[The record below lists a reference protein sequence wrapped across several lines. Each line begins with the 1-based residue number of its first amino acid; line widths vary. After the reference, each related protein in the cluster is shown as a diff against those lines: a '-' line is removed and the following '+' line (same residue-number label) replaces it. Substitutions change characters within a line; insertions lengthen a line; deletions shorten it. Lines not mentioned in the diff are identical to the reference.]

1 MTVTVSIGD
10 VAKIQSSSIDPR
22 KYPDTLFQLY
32 SIPGFDNDKAPEQL
46 LGSNIGSNKSILPQ
60 RGVLFSKLNP
70 RINRVWVIDSSD
82 AAKRVAS
89 TEFVCLVPE
98 EKHLDLEFLAWRLRV
113 PGVANQLPIAAAAA
127 TKSRQRIQPKSLLA
141 LPIPLPPLDE
151 QRRIVGILNRAAK
164 IERLRT
170 QAAENLREFV
180 PALFVKMFGD
190 PIENPMGWL
199 REELGSLGTL
209 DRGRS
214 RHRPRNAPELYG
226 GPYPFVQTGDIA
238 NSKGLVTEHSQTYS
252 EVGLN
257 QSRMWPAGTLCI
269 TIAANIAMTGI
280 LTFDSCF
287 PDSVVGFQP
296 GRTVTT
302 EYVQTAVD
310 LMQKQLQENAPRAAQ
325 RNINLNVLRGV
336 NIPTPPLSLQRRYT
350 EMIQATRG
358 LAAVG
363 ESSKRTAATLMASLM
378 CETCGSESSWSPH
391 VGAADGYAG
400 APRGRSFDQMP

>member
-1 MTVTVSIGD
+1 MTPPLVPLGEVCDMDRRGLRPD
-10 VAKIQSSSIDPR
+10 D
-22 KYPDTLFQLY
+22 PDTTRL
-32 SIPGFDNDKAPEQL
+32 PL
-46 LGSNIGSNKSILPQ
+46 LGVENVGPDT
-60 RGVLFSKLNP
+60 GVLNLDADSRVGAGKSTSFRFDARHVLYAKLRPYLN
-70 RINRVWVIDSSD
+70 
-82 AAKRVAS
+82 KVATPDFAGRCS
-89 TEFVCLVPE
+89 TELVP
-98 EKHLDLEFLAWRLRV
+98 LLPRPGVDRDFLACLLRRKET
-113 PGVANQLPIAAAAA
+113 VAFVMSSV
-127 TKSRQRIQPKSLLA
+127 TGSRMPRTDMKA
-141 LPIPLPPLDE
+141 LMSMPVPLPPLDE
-151 QRRIVGILNRAAK
+151 QRRIVDILNRAAR
-164 IERLRT
+164 IETLRTRAAERLR
-170 QAAENLREFV
+170 EFG

-391 VGAADGYAG
+391 VGATDGYAS

>member
-164 IERLRT
+164 IERLRK
-170 QAAENLREFV
+170 QAADRLREFI
-180 PALFVKMFGD
+180 PALFIKMFGD
-190 PIENPMGWL
+190 PVGNPMGWCV
-199 REELGSLGTL
+199 EQLGNVITNGLQNGLYKPKSKYGLGTPILRIDNIYRGNVTDPAGWKRVRL
-209 DRGRS
+209 DNATVKKYALSENDIVVNRVNS
-214 RHRPRNAPELYG
+214 RPFLGKSAIIPKTLEPTVFESNMMRMKLDSNRILPKFLISMLQIGSIRQQLCLNAK
-226 GPYPFVQTGDIA
+226 DAI
-238 NSKGLVTEHSQTYS
+238 
-252 EVGLN
+252 N
-257 QSRMWPAGTLCI
+257 QSSINQTDVCKL
-269 TIAANIAMTGI
+269 
-280 LTFDSCF
+280 
-287 PDSVVGFQP
+287 SVV
-296 GRTVTT
+296 V
-302 EYVQTAVD
+302 
-310 LMQKQLQENAPRAAQ
+310 
-325 RNINLNVLRGV
+325 
-336 NIPTPPLSLQRRYT
+336 PPLEHQCRYNEIVEKTGVTLAVSEAGSNISSALTISL
-350 EMIQATRG
+350 
-358 LAAVG
+358 
-363 ESSKRTAATLMASLM
+363 TARLLGDSA
-378 CETCGSESSWSPH
+378 
-391 VGAADGYAG
+391 
-400 APRGRSFDQMP
+400 

>member
-1 MTVTVSIGD
+1 MTSCDRVPLGEVCTVNPRAARHAVADDTLVTFVPMAAVDSRTGTICAREQRRYTEVANGFTAFEEGD
-10 VAKIQSSSIDPR
+10 VLFAKITPCMQNGKATIARRLTNGIGRGSTEFYVLR
-22 KYPDTLFQLY
+22 
-32 SIPGFDNDKAPEQL
+32 PG
-46 LGSNIGSNKSILPQ
+46 
-60 RGVLFSKLNP
+60 P
-70 RINRVWVIDSSD
+70 RILGEYVWHFVRQPRFRE
-82 AAKRVAS
+82 AAKRSFTGTAGQQ
-89 TEFVCLVPE
+89 
-98 EKHLDLEFLAWRLRV
+98 RV
-113 PGVANQLPIAAAAA
+113 PRSFMENA
-127 TKSRQRIQPKSLLA
+127 S
-141 LPIPLPPLDE
+141 IPLPPLDE

-164 IERLRT
+164 IEALRRR
-170 QAAENLREFV
+170 AAERLREFV

-238 NSKGLVTEHSQTYS
+238 NSNGLVTKHSQTYS
-252 EVGLN
+252 EVGLS
-257 QSRMWPAGTLCI
+257 QSRIWPAGTLCI

-287 PDSVVGFQP
+287 PDSVVGFQA

-302 EYVQTAVD
+302 EYIQTAVD

-336 NIPTPPLSLQRRYT
+336 NIPTPPLFLQRRYT

-363 ESSKRTAATLMASLM
+363 EASKRTAAALMASLM
-378 CETCGSESSWSPH
+378 CETCGSES
-391 VGAADGYAG
+391 AQ
-400 APRGRSFDQMP
+400 RGRFSNQMP

>member
-1 MTVTVSIGD
+1 MDRSPFTDSNGVVGFHDDAFVREPTVIVGRKGSVGAVHLVSGP
-10 VAKIQSSSIDPR
+10 SFPIDTTYFVRP
-22 KYPDTLFQLY
+22 K
-32 SIPGFDNDKAPEQL
+32 PGVEIDICYA
-46 LGSNIGSNKSILPQ
+46 SY
-60 RGVLFSKLNP
+60 VL
-70 RINRVWVIDSSD
+70 
-82 AAKRVAS
+82 
-89 TEFVCLVPE
+89 
-98 EKHLDLEFLAWRLRV
+98 KHMDLSRLKTATGV
-113 PGVANQLPIAAAAA
+113 PGLNREHAYREPF
-127 TKSRQRIQPKSLLA
+127 
-141 LPIPLPPLDE
+141 PLPSLEE
-151 QRRIVGILNRAAK
+151 QRRIVDILNRAAR
-164 IERLRT
+164 IETLRTRAAERLR
-170 QAAENLREFV
+170 EFG

-336 NIPTPPLSLQRRYT
+336 NIPPPPLSLQRRCT

-391 VGAADGYAG
+391 VGATDGYAS

>member
-1 MTVTVSIGD
+1 MTSRATIGYAAIAA
-10 VAKIQSSSIDPR
+10 VPMATNQ
-22 KYPDTLFQLY
+22 
-32 SIPGFDNDKAPEQL
+32 GFANLVCGDQL
-46 LGSNIGSNKSILPQ
+46 LPEYLAFWLRGQ
-60 RGVLFSKLNP
+60 RGRL
-70 RINRVWVIDSSD
+70 IQ
-82 AAKRVAS
+82 
-89 TEFVCLVPE
+89 
-98 EKHLDLEFLAWRLRV
+98 LAGGTTFKEL
-113 PGVANQLPIAAAAA
+113 
-127 TKSRQRIQPKSLLA
+127 PKSTLKKVR
-141 LPIPLPPLDE
+141 IPLPPLDE

-164 IERLRT
+164 IERLRK

-358 LAAVG
+358 PAAVG